1 MIVSSLSLIWWSAN
15 QLLSEAHVL
24 SLKVFDLTSLRAAV
38 AWMPTRHVTECDR
51 MILFTIIIR
60 NVLVIFKP
68 LLLLHN
74 RLSNLCHRQLIIR
87 WHIRS
92 NHIFIN
98 LILAL
103 QDLRRHAVPR
113 TNLVQRLIVSYL
125 TFWLLKSDLLEG
137 SLIIVT
143 LTKLRYICTHLMRK
157 LWWVQTKKLIKD
169 SLLVFSRHLCGW
181 CTKDCSL
188 CQEVSGM
195 LLFLCRFQLFL
206 SSLTEIEVMLLDLCK
221 FRFNML

>member
-1 MIVSSLSLIWWSAN
+1 
-15 QLLSEAHVL
+15 
-24 SLKVFDLTSLRAAV
+24 
-38 AWMPTRHVTECDR
+38 MPTRHVTECDR
-51 MILFTIIIR
+51 MILFKIIIR

-125 TFWLLKSDLLEG
+125 TF
-137 SLIIVT
+137 
-143 LTKLRYICTHLMRK
+143 
-157 LWWVQTKKLIKD
+157 
-169 SLLVFSRHLCGW
+169 
-181 CTKDCSL
+181 
-188 CQEVSGM
+188 
-195 LLFLCRFQLFL
+195 
-206 SSLTEIEVMLLDLCK
+206 
-221 FRFNML
+221 